1 MVDGVPF
8 IVKYATFVVQKH
20 CNSRNNSGNG
30 RKIFK
35 ILQVIEEHCVG
46 VY

>member
-1 MVDGVPF
+1 MVDGMPF
-8 IVKYATFVVQKH
+8 NVKYATFVVQKV
-20 CNSRNNSGNG
+20 CNSRNSRGNG

-35 ILQVIEEHCVG
+35 ILQVIEERCVG